1 MNDETRKERQ
11 ITDGRDNRG
20 RFGPGNKGR
29 PPGSRGRANQLAAQI
44 LDDAT
49 GEVARKAIELAKDG
63 NVAAI
68 AIVLKL
74 RLRPPRERA
83 DPLELPPLETAEDG
97 LSALRLIT
105 EAAARAEIDTEHA
118 RALVSL
124 VEAFLSACKILKPD
138 ETKRPFRIVI
148 APQDA
153 NL

>member
-1 MNDETRKERQ
+1 MDEETRKERKN
-11 ITDGRDNRG
+11 TDGRDCRG
-20 RFGPGNKGR
+20 RFAAGNKGR
-29 PPGSRGRANQLAAQI
+29 PPGSRGRANKLAAEI

-49 GEVARKAIELAKDG
+49 GEVARKAIELAKEG

-74 RLRPPRERA
+74 RLRPPRERP

-97 LSALRLIT
+97 LNALRIIT

-124 VEAFLSACKILKPD
+124 VEAFLSARKTLPPD
-138 ETKRPFRIVI
+138 ETQRVRIVI